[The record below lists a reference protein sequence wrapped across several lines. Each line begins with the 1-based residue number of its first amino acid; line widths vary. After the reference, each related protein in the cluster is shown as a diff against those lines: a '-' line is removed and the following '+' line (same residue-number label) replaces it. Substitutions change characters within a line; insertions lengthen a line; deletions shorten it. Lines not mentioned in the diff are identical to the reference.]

1 MATGHN
7 RRVPDERV
15 GSRNNASVPFFFFF
29 LCLVLC
35 AIPARPQAIEF
46 ESNGLKYQTLSKS
59 GVTLMFAPL
68 ADRLRTYAIIQVAA
82 ANGSQSPYVVRPED
96 FTFVR
101 ADGTQVRAATANAV
115 VQMLVQK
122 GGSSDV
128 LKLVNAYEV
137 SLYGILNMRSTNGFE
152 QRRQAA
158 LMFGPSKFR
167 AAAAASAVALVQ
179 TKLAAGDSSDG
190 AVFFPTGGK
199 PLGPGHLLV
208 RTSTDTF
215 EFNAQP

>member
-1 MATGHN
+1 LVCA
-7 RRVPDERV
+7 V
-15 GSRNNASVPFFFFF
+15 GAWG
-29 LCLVLC
+29 
-35 AIPARPQAIEF
+35 QAIEF

-59 GVTLMFAPL
+59 DVTVMFAPL
-68 ADRLRTYAIIQVAA
+68 AYRLKSYAVIQVAVV
-82 ANGSQSPYVVRPED
+82 NGSQAPYIIRPED
-96 FTFVR
+96 FVYVR
-101 ADGTQVRAATANAV
+101 AAGEQVRAVAANTV

-137 SLYGILNMRSTNGFE
+137 SLYGIPNMRSTNGFE

-199 PLGPGHLLV
+199 ALGPGHLVV
-208 RTSTDTF
+208 RTTTDTF
-215 EFNAQP
+215 EFNKQP

>member
-1 MATGHN
+1 VALLLW
-7 RRVPDERV
+7 
-15 GSRNNASVPFFFFF
+15 A
-29 LCLVLC
+29 L
-35 AIPARPQAIEF
+35 PARAQVIEF

-59 GVTLMFAPL
+59 GVTLMFANMTY
-68 ADRLRTYAIIQVAA
+68 RLKTYAIIQVAV
-82 ANGSQSPYVVRPED
+82 ANGGQSPYNIRPED

-101 ADGTQVRAATANAV
+101 ADGVRVGAAAANAV

-137 SLYGILNMRSTNGFE
+137 SLYGIPNMRSTNGFE

-167 AAAAASAVALVQ
+167 AAAAASAMALVQ

-199 PLGPGHLLV
+199 ALGPGHLLV
-208 RTSTDTF
+208 RTTTDTF
-215 EFNAQP
+215 EFNPQP

>member
-1 MATGHN
+1 MRASGHN
-7 RRVPDERV
+7 RGVPGGKRT
-15 GSRNNASVPFFFFF
+15 SRKNASVPFFF
-29 LCLVLC
+29 LVLLC
-35 AIPARPQAIEF
+35 AVGARPQAIEF

-59 GVTLMFAPL
+59 GVTIMFAPL
-68 ADRLRTYAIIQVAA
+68 AYRLKTYAIIQVAV
-82 ANGSQSPYVVRPED
+82 ANGGQSAYNIRPED
-96 FTFVR
+96 FLFVR
-101 ADGTQVRAATANAV
+101 ADGEQVRAAAANAV

-137 SLYGILNMRSTNGFE
+137 SLYGIPNMRSTNGFE

-199 PLGPGHLLV
+199 ALGPGQLVV
-208 RTSTDTF
+208 RTNTDTF
-215 EFNAQP
+215 EFNKQP